1 MNQNNLHRLLQLV
14 EETFDVKNDPEQ
26 LDVNQAVITRLQQMH
41 PCAMTEITND
51 DGPIAWAL
59 LIPTTTDVMNRF
71 LLKEISEKQLYEL
84 TPIDAKFETVYLC
97 SAIVLPEFRR
107 KGLLKMVLTD
117 AILEIRKE
125 HPIESLFV
133 WAFTQE
139 GDLAA
144 QKIADLVGLPLF
156 KREY

>member
-117 AILEIRKE
+117 AILEIRNE